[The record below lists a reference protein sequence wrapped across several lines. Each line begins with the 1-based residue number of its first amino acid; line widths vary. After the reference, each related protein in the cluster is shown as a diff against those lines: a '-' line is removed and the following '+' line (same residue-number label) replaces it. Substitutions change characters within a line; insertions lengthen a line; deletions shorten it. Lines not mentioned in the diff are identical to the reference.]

1 MKFYSVFKRNDF
13 IVNFLENLFFF
24 HSANS
29 SVVILGFVE
38 TIRSVLDSKP
48 ISYPLLHLFQFI
60 DIASR
65 KLGPL
70 LTSFLNLEFV
80 IIARSAVKTWT

>member
-38 TIRSVLDSKP
+38 TIRSVRDSKP
-48 ISYPLLHLFQFI
+48 VSYPLLHLLQFI

-80 IIARSAVKTWT
+80 VIARSTVKTWT